1 MFGLLSCRLVYWRV
15 SWNVYYG
22 CFIHVKGGIMRLTQ
36 ALTECTIAYADTK
49 HGRYF
54 STDMECFKEI
64 KDGKKKRI
72 VKVDNLNEIM
82 GLNWK
87 SMGHE
92 S

>member
-1 MFGLLSCRLVYWRV
+1 
-15 SWNVYYG
+15 
-22 CFIHVKGGIMRLTQ
+22 MRLTQ
-36 ALTECTIAYADTK
+36 ALTGCTIAYADTK